1 LTDNTD
7 EILSHIEKFGIFN
20 KDRYGGCGGKKK
32 STKKQK
38 ATSHKQNLR
47 ETLDLHGLVSAEAAI
62 RLRMTVYRCKE
73 RGIKELLVI
82 HGIGYHSHLSGGPVL
97 KLMVKQM
104 LENELCCSV
113 RDSKPALPKDGG
125 DGATLIYF

>member
-1 LTDNTD
+1 MTDNTD
-7 EILSHIEKFGIFN
+7 EILSHLEKYGVVN
-20 KDRYGGCGGKKK
+20 KDRYGGGKQCV
-32 STKKQK
+32 KKQK
-38 ATSHKQNLR
+38 ASSHKQYLR
-47 ETLDLHGLVSAEAAI
+47 ETLDLHGLISSEAAI
-62 RLRMTVYRCKE
+62 RLRMTVNRCKE

-97 KLMVKQM
+97 KQMVKQM

-113 RDSKPALPKDGG
+113 RDYKTALPKDGG

>member
-1 LTDNTD
+1 MNDKTD
-7 EILSHIEKFGIFN
+7 EILSHMEKYGIVN
-20 KDRYGGCGGKKK
+20 KDRYGGNKK
-32 STKKQK
+32 SAKKQK
-38 ATSHKQNLR
+38 ASSHKQNLR

-62 RLRMTVYRCKE
+62 RLRMTVVRCKE

-82 HGIGYHSHLSGGPVL
+82 HGIGYHSNLSGGPVL
-97 KLMVKQM
+97 KQMVKQM

-113 RDSKPALPKDGG
+113 RDSKIALPKDGG